1 MEEHTTATPKRVWK
15 VRIRKPYDTAT
26 NHVVVGEVLEETAN
40 YVRMRCRAFHFHRP
54 THDSSI
60 ISGDIGIR
68 VFPWTSISYA
78 TEIPYDSD
86 WEHVGASLDQNFNVV
101 LALRAGRVDVGLSDA
116 LDV

>member
-1 MEEHTTATPKRVWK
+1 MTTQDAATHRRVWK

-54 THDSSI
+54 THNSSI

-68 VFPWTSISYA
+68 VFPWASISYA
-78 TEIPYDSD
+78 TELADDSS
-86 WEHVGASLDQNFNVV
+86 WEHVEASLDENFNVV
-101 LALRAGRVDVGLSDA
+101 LALRAGRLEVGLSDA